1 MVVTDSGLKSP
12 VTTEVMYTYPLVA
25 PVRVALVFR
34 CDSVQF
40 TEFVLVVLAIL
51 RVDLKIAAPGT
62 LPSTNIGKT

>member
-12 VTTEVMYTYPLVA
+12 VTTEVMYTYPLA

-40 TEFVLVVLAIL
+40 TGFVLVVLAIL